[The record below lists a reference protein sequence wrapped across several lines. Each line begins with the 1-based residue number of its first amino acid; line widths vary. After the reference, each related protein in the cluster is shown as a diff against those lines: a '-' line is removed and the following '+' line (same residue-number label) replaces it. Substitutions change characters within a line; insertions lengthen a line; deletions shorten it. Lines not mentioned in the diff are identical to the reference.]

1 MASVIDHR
9 SLCTALGATPTPLN
23 VTLMTFATGR
33 KLILEEL
40 QALQDPDALN
50 QILSAAN
57 LLSVVSR

>member
-1 MASVIDHR
+1 MAISHGM
-9 SLCTALGATPTPLN
+9 LAQALGATPTPLS
-23 VTLMTFATGR
+23 VTLLTFTTGK

-40 QALQDPDALN
+40 QALQDADALN